1 MSIKDGLTP
10 KGGGFERPS
19 ARPAKSKSCKLLDP
33 GENIASV
40 YAFFFETRSSRN
52 NGVIMARKT
61 LAERRSDALSE
72 LEMAKAR
79 LAKLDNEAAER
90 IGRIAIK
97 SGLVN
102 LELTD
107 DQVREEFDKI
117 VERISKGN

>member
-1 MSIKDGLTP
+1 MTIKDDLTP
-10 KGGGFERPS
+10 KGEVFERPS
-19 ARPAKSKSCKLLDP
+19 AMPAKSTPCKLLDS

-40 YAFFFETRSSRN
+40 YALFETQSSRN

-107 DQVREEFDKI
+107 DQVREEFDRI

>member
-1 MSIKDGLTP
+1 
-10 KGGGFERPS
+10 
-19 ARPAKSKSCKLLDP
+19 
-33 GENIASV
+33 
-40 YAFFFETRSSRN
+40 
-52 NGVIMARKT
+52 MARKT
-61 LAERRSDALSE
+61 LSKRRADALAE

-90 IGRIAIK
+90 IERIAIK

-107 DQVREEFDKI
+107 DQIREEFDNI

>member
-1 MSIKDGLTP
+1 MD
-10 KGGGFERPS
+10 
-19 ARPAKSKSCKLLDP
+19 KL
-33 GENIASV
+33 
-40 YAFFFETRSSRN
+40 
-52 NGVIMARKT
+52 ARKT
-61 LAERRSDALSE
+61 LSERRADALSE

-102 LELTD
+102 LDLTD